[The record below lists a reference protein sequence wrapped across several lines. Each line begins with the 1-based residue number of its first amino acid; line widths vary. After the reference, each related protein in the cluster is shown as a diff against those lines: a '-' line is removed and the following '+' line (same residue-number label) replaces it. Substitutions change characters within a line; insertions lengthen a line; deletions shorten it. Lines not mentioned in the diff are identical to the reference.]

1 MRKTPFPR
9 RRLSLEEYLA
19 IEEASPIKHEF
30 VAGEVYAMSGV
41 TLRHNLI
48 TLNLVRRLH
57 GPGRARRCSVLAT
70 DVKVYVMD
78 RIYYPDVMVACGRA
92 ADVELIVE
100 EPSLIAEVT
109 SPSTR
114 AIDRREKLDAYLRIP
129 SLRHYLI
136 IDQRR
141 KHVLSYGR
149 HENGEWLRDEI
160 EADCDIAIPFLETR
174 VTMAELYED
183 VTLPPLA
190 VKEEGG
196 QNWDEDGWDEDDV
209 E

>member
-9 RRLSLEEYLA
+9 RRLSLDEYLA
-19 IEEASPIKHEF
+19 MEEASPVKHEF
-30 VAGEVYAMSGV
+30 VAGEVYAMPGV
-41 TLRHNLI
+41 TLRHNII

-57 GPGRARRCSVLAT
+57 GHARARRCTVLAT
-70 DVKVYVMD
+70 DVKVHVMD
-78 RIYYPDVMVACGRA
+78 RIYYPDAMVACGKA
-92 ADVELIVE
+92 ADVELIVD

-129 SLRHYLI
+129 SLRQYLI

-141 KHVLSYGR
+141 KHALSYGR
-149 HENGEWLRDEI
+149 HEDGDWLRDEI
-160 EADCDIAIPFLETR
+160 EGDGDIAIPFLETR

-190 VKEEGG
+190 AREGEG
-196 QNWDEDGWDEDDV
+196 EDWDEDGWDDD
-209 E
+209 EAE

>member
-19 IEEASPIKHEF
+19 MEEASPIKHEF

-41 TLRHNLI
+41 TLRHNVI
-48 TLNLVRRLH
+48 TLNAVSRLR
-57 GPGRARRCSVLAT
+57 GPARARRCRVLAT
-70 DVKVYVMD
+70 DVKIHVMD
-78 RIYYPDVMVACGRA
+78 RIYYPDIMVACDKA
-92 ADVELIVE
+92 AEVELIVE

-114 AIDRREKLDAYLRIP
+114 AVDRREKLDAYLRIP
-129 SLRHYLI
+129 SLRQYLI

-149 HENGEWLRDEI
+149 HEDGDWLRDEI
-160 EADCDIAIPFLETR
+160 EGDGDIAIPFLETS
-174 VTMAELYED
+174 VTLADLYED

-190 VKEEGG
+190 VKEGEGEE
-196 QNWDEDGWDEDDV
+196 WDEYAWDDD
-209 E
+209 EAQ

>member
-1 MRKTPFPR
+1 MRKTPFPH
-9 RRLSLEEYLA
+9 RRLSLEDYLA
-19 IEEASPIKHEF
+19 MEEASPIKHEF

-41 TLRHNLI
+41 TLRHNVI
-48 TLNLVRRLH
+48 TLNVVNRLR
-57 GPGRARRCSVLAT
+57 GPARARRCTVLAT
-70 DVKVYVMD
+70 DVKVHVMD
-78 RIYYPDVMVACGRA
+78 RIYYPDVVVACGKA
-92 ADVELIVE
+92 AEVELIVE

-109 SPSTR
+109 SLSTR
-114 AIDRREKLDAYLRIP
+114 AVDRREKLDAYLRIP

-149 HENGEWLRDEI
+149 HEDGEWLRDEI
-160 EADCDIAIPFLETR
+160 EGDGDIAIPFLETR

-190 VKEEGG
+190 VKEGEGEE
-196 QNWDEDGWDEDDV
+196 WDEDGWADDDV